1 MKIEDGS
8 GLLLECYGYPK
19 STKKAAADSAAE
31 GAIAYL
37 KQEGYFLPNSE

>member
-1 MKIEDGS
+1 MKIEDGA

-19 STKKAAADSAAE
+19 PTKKAAADSAAE

-37 KQEGYFLPNSE
+37 KQGGYLPS